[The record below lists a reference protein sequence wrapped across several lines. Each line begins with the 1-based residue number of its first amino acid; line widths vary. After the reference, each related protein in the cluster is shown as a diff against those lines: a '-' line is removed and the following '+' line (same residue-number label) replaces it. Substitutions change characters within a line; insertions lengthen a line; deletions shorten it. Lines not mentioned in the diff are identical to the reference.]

1 MLNCKGGAQLN
12 KKYLN
17 TVKSFIYSLVRWAF
31 LIGIIYVILFPII
44 YALSSSLMT
53 DAQLTDPSVNWIPKV
68 VTFENY
74 KTVWKTMNYPSTFAF
89 TVMLVV
95 LSTLFQIFSCSLA
108 AYGLARFKFKGKNI
122 FFILVVVTII
132 VPPQMLIV
140 QQYSIF
146 KNLGL
151 LDTVFTYFLP
161 ASLGQGVRSGLMI
174 YIFRQFVKNLPKELE
189 EAAYIDGCSTFNTFW
204 RIVVPSSAVSFLV
217 VGILSIVWYWN
228 ETLIPSMFFDNSSTL
243 SIELVNLKTAL
254 SSTAVSIST
263 IRNLLM
269 SGVLLF
275 LTPIVIMYAMLQ
287 KYFIQGIEHSG
298 LVG

>member
-1 MLNCKGGAQLN
+1 MNKKVLN
-12 KKYLN
+12 K
-17 TVKSFIYSLVRWAF
+17 TKSFIYSIVRWAF
-31 LIGIIYVILFPII
+31 LIGIIYVILFPLI
-44 YALSSSLMT
+44 YAVSSSLMT

-68 VTFENY
+68 ITFENY
-74 KTVWKTMNYPSTFAF
+74 KSVWKTMNYPSTFAF

-108 AYGLARFKFKGKNI
+108 AYGLARFNFKGKNV
-122 FFILVVVTII
+122 FFLLVVLTII
-132 VPPQMLIV
+132 VPPQILIV
-140 QQYSIF
+140 QQYAIF
-146 KNLGL
+146 KNLAL

-161 ASLGQGVRSGLMI
+161 ALFGQGVRSGLMI

-217 VGILSIVWYWN
+217 VGILSVVWYWN
-228 ETLIPSMFFDNSSTL
+228 ETLIPSMFFDNLSTL

-254 SSTAVSIST
+254 SSMEVGIST

-269 SGVLLF
+269 SGVILF
-275 LTPIVIMYAMLQ
+275 LTPIVVMYAVLQ

>member
-1 MLNCKGGAQLN
+1 MNKKCLN
-12 KKYLN
+12 KA
-17 TVKSFIYSLVRWAF
+17 KSFIYSLVRWAF
-31 LIGIIYVILFPII
+31 LIGIIYVILFPLI

-53 DAQLTDPSVNWIPKV
+53 NSQLTDPSVNWIPKV

-89 TVMLVV
+89 TVILVL
-95 LSTLFQIFSCSLA
+95 LSTLFQVFSCSLA
-108 AYGLARFKFKGKNI
+108 AYGLARFKFAGKNL
-122 FFILVVVTII
+122 FFMLVVITII

-146 KNLGL
+146 KSLGL
-151 LDTVFTYFLP
+151 LDTVLTYFLP
-161 ASLGQGVRSGLMI
+161 AFFGQGVRSGLMI
-174 YIFRQFVKNLPKELE
+174 YIFRQFIKNLPKELE

-217 VGILSIVWYWN
+217 VSILSIVWYWN
-228 ETLIPSMFFDNSSTL
+228 ETLIPSMFLDDFSTL

-254 SSTAVSIST
+254 SSMSVGIST

-269 SGVLLF
+269 SGVILF
-275 LTPIVIMYAMLQ
+275 LTPIVIMYAALQ